1 MQTVTNFISIENLRK
16 GDQQAFEHVYKN
28 YGAQVYRLAF
38 RFLKDKAQSEE
49 IVQETF
55 IKLWLNREKLDING
69 NLWLYL
75 YVIAK
80 RLSLNELRKISQSEE
95 LSAQLL
101 LNITDAH
108 NGTEEE
114 VLAADM
120 EKFTESVLN
129 KLPNQQ
135 QTIFRLSRVEGLT
148 HQQIAEKLGISPNT
162 VKNHMVEAL
171 KNIKNQL
178 KDTELIYFITLLFLF
193 DQL

>member
-1 MQTVTNFISIENLRK
+1 MQITTDFISIESLRK
-16 GDQQAFEHVYKN
+16 GDQKAFEQVYN
-28 YGAQVYRLAF
+28 HYSSQVYRLAF

-55 IKLWLNREKLDING
+55 IKLWLNREKLDVKG

-95 LSAQLL
+95 LFTQLM
-101 LNITDAH
+101 LNIKEAH
-108 NGTEEE
+108 NHTEEE

-120 EKFTESVLN
+120 EKFTESILN
-129 KLPNQQ
+129 TLPNQQ
-135 QTIFRLSRVEGLT
+135 QTIFRMSRVEGLT
-148 HQQIAEKLGISPNT
+148 HQQIAEKLDISQNT

-171 KNIKNQL
+171 KNIKKQL
-178 KDTELIYFITLLFLF
+178 NDTELIYFIALLFLF
-193 DQL
+193 DQ

>member
-1 MQTVTNFISIENLRK
+1 MQTTTDFISIESLRK
-16 GDQQAFEHVYKN
+16 GDQKAFEEVYN
-28 YGAQVYRLAF
+28 HYSAQVYRLAF

-55 IKLWLNREKLDING
+55 IKLWINREKLDSEG

-80 RLSLNELRKISQSEE
+80 RLSLNALRKISQSEE
-95 LSAQLL
+95 LFTQLL
-101 LNITDAH
+101 LNIKEAH
-108 NGTEEE
+108 NHTEDEI
-114 VLAADM
+114 LASDM
-120 EKFTESVLN
+120 EKFTESVLS

-135 QTIFRLSRVEGLT
+135 QTIFRMSRVEGMT

-171 KNIKNQL
+171 KAIKNQL
-178 KDTELIYFITLLFLF
+178 KKTDLIYFIALLFF
-193 DQL
+193 FE

>member
-1 MQTVTNFISIENLRK
+1 LQTATDFISIENLRK
-16 GDQQAFEHVYKN
+16 GDQQTFEQVYN
-28 YGAQVYRLAF
+28 HYSSQVYRLAF

-55 IKLWLNREKLDING
+55 IKLWLNRHKLDVSG

-101 LNITDAH
+101 LNITEAH
-108 NGTEEE
+108 NRTEEE

-178 KDTELIYFITLLFLF
+178 KDTELVYFMALIFLF
-193 DQL
+193 EH

>member
-1 MQTVTNFISIENLRK
+1 MLKTIPDIDIKLLRE
-16 GDQQAFEHVYKN
+16 GNEIVFAQVYEKF
-28 YGAQVYRLAF
+28 GAQVYRLAF

-129 KLPNQQ
+129 KLSNQQ

-178 KDTELIYFITLLFLF
+178 KDTELVYFITLLFLF

>member
-1 MQTVTNFISIENLRK
+1 MQTATDFISIENLRK
-16 GDQQAFEHVYKN
+16 GDQQTFEQVYN
-28 YGAQVYRLAF
+28 HYSSQVYRLAF

-55 IKLWLNREKLDING
+55 IKLWLNRHKLDVSG

-101 LNITDAH
+101 LNITEAH
-108 NGTEEE
+108 NRTEEE

-178 KDTELIYFITLLFLF
+178 KDTELVYFMALIFLF
-193 DQL
+193 EH

>member
-178 KDTELIYFITLLFLF
+178 KDTELVYFITLLFLF